1 MTSTRFKIPSSPT
14 WNSCTHFKLCTS
26 SKSSAPSGPVSSSAI
41 SSNAAEQRK
50 EARKLLLQLDRAF
63 LALVDLAVMFDIF
76 GSNSNYVE
84 AYIVLASTGDT
95 DEVRQSWLKRRI
107 VEVNEKLL
115 HP

>member
-1 MTSTRFKIPSSPT
+1 
-14 WNSCTHFKLCTS
+14 
-26 SKSSAPSGPVSSSAI
+26 
-41 SSNAAEQRK
+41 
-50 EARKLLLQLDRAF
+50 
-63 LALVDLAVMFDIF
+63 MFDIF